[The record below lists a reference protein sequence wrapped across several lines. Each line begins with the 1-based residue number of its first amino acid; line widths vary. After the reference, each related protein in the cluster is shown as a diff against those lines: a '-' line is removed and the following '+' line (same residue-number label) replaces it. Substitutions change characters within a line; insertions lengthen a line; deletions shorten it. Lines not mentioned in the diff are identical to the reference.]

1 MEGPSFTIE
10 QILTLLAD
18 APQRITA
25 STAGLSP
32 TQLRTNPS
40 SDEWAAVDLLAHLRS
55 CSDVWGGCMARIVA
69 EDKPTFRAISPRTW
83 IKRTDYFDLE
93 FQPSFQA
100 FNTQRSALLTFLEAL
115 PPEAWLRTA
124 TVKAAGRVR
133 ERTVHFYAQML
144 ADHERQHLNQLDQI
158 TKAVNK

>member
-1 MEGPSFTIE
+1 VEGPSFTIE

-18 APQRITA
+18 APQRITV

-40 SDEWAAVDLLAHLRS
+40 PDEWSGVDLLAHLRS
-55 CSDVWGGCMARIVA
+55 CSDVWGGCMAKIVA

-83 IKRTDYFDLE
+83 IKRTDYLDLE

-100 FNTQRSALLTFLEAL
+100 FTAQRTALVAFLEAL
-115 PPEAWLRTA
+115 PPAAWSRTA
-124 TVKAAGRVR
+124 TVKAVGRLR

-144 ADHERQHLNQLDQI
+144 ADHELQHLNQYDQI
-158 TKAVNK
+158 VQAVNK

>member
-1 MEGPSFTIE
+1 VEGPSFTTE

-32 TQLRTNPS
+32 TQLRTKPS
-40 SDEWAAVDLLAHLRS
+40 PDEWSANDMLAHLRS
-55 CSDVWGGCMARIVA
+55 CSDIWGGNMARIVA

-93 FQPSFQA
+93 FQSSFQA
-100 FNTQRSALLTFLEAL
+100 FTKQSSALLTFLEAL

-124 TVKAAGRVR
+124 TVKAAGRVL

-144 ADHERQHLNQLDQI
+144 ADHERQHLEQFDQI
-158 TKAVNK
+158 AKAVNK